1 MRARFPTISGVVCP
15 AESNRLFVADHGD
28 AFDGEG
34 VASVEPPQEDRQRE
48 YTVLVPQID
57 DDGNDV
63 PGIRTPDVEAPLGTF
78 TGWNAYRHVD
88 GEPELFSG
96 TGSTLPFPRSAE
108 ERAADG
114 DGRPSIAERY
124 ASAGS
129 YVGAVEA
136 AAQRLVGE
144 RLLLPEDA
152 ADYVERAR
160 SEPALG

>member
-1 MRARFPTISGVVCP
+1 M
-15 AESNRLFVADHGD
+15 
-28 AFDGEG
+28 
-34 VASVEPPQEDRQRE
+34 EPPQEDEQRE

-78 TGWNAYRHVD
+78 TGRNAYRHVD

-96 TGSTLPFPRSAE
+96 TGSTLPFARSAA
-108 ERAADG
+108 ERGGG
-114 DGRPSIAERY
+114 DARPSIAERY
-124 ASAGS
+124 GSTGS
-129 YVGAVEA
+129 YVSAVEA

-152 ADYVERAR
+152 ARYVERAR
-160 SEPALG
+160 SEPALR